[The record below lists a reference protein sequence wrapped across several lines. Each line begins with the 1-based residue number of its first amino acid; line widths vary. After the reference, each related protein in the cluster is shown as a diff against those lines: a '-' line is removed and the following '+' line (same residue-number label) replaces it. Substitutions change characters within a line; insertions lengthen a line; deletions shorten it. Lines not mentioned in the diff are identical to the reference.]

1 MLRVTPSTVFAAR
14 SRRKLAT
21 ALLPALLAGLWF
33 SLAGQGAG
41 AHAYAQT
48 SVPAPDALLS
58 RAPDAI
64 CVGFTT
70 LVDLP
75 LSRIVL
81 SAEGAAELSTG
92 PLRAS
97 AKQLCAPVS
106 ASLPPGVYRVQWTVV
121 GRDGHRTNGTYRFTV
136 TAAE

>member
-1 MLRVTPSTVFAAR
+1 VLTVFPAFAAT
-14 SRRKLAT
+14 RRA
-21 ALLPALLAGLWF
+21 LPALLAGLWL
-33 SLAGQGAG
+33 SLTGPDAR

-48 SVPAPDALLS
+48 SVPAPDALLP

-81 SAEGAAELSTG
+81 SAEGAAAGLSTG

-97 AKQLCAPVS
+97 GKQLCAPVT

-121 GRDGHRTNGTYRFTV
+121 GRDGHRTSGTYRFTV